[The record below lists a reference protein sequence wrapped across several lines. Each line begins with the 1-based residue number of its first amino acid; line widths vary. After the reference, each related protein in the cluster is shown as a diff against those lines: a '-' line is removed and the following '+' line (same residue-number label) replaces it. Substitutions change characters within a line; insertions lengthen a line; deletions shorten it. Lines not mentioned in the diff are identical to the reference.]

1 MEEISAIAQELSK
14 LIAERNWT
22 DVRAM
27 SEDLPAPELSEILLE
42 LEKPERI
49 LLFRALP
56 RGKAAE
62 TFSYL
67 EGASRDALLKDLTD
81 EETRQLLANL
91 TPDDRTDLLS
101 ELPSQVTR
109 RLLNLLSPQD
119 LAEAR
124 NLLGYPEFS
133 VGRLMTP
140 DYVSVRPDWTASL
153 ATRHIRQ
160 YGKNSETFDQVFVT
174 DSDGVL
180 LGRIDLRKLIFTHH
194 DTPVTRLMEEDVQ
207 SISAF
212 EEQEAAVRMVEH
224 YDLNVLPV
232 VGSDGVLLGIVTVD
246 DILDVA
252 EEEATEDIQ
261 KLGGLEALSG
271 PYLDVSFPSM
281 IRKRGGWLSALF
293 LGEMLTATAMSY
305 YEREIASAV
314 VLALFIPLIISS
326 GGNSGSQAASL
337 IIRSLALEEVVPRD
351 WFRVFRREV
360 MTGVSL
366 GILLGFIGFVRVV
379 LWHKLGIT
387 HYGSHYLLVGF
398 TVWASLVGV
407 VLFGSLAGSMLP
419 FLMRSLGFDPA
430 ASSAPFV
437 ATLVDVTGL
446 IIYFTIAHLLLRGAL
461 L

>member
-1 MEEISAIAQELSK
+1 METSAIAQELSR
-14 LIAERNWT
+14 LIEERNWT
-22 DVRAM
+22 AVRNTAG
-27 SEDLPAPELSEILLE
+27 DLPAPELSEILLE
-42 LEKPERI
+42 LTKPERI

-56 RGKAAE
+56 RDLATD

-67 EGASRDALLKDLTD
+67 DRPSRDALLKDLTD
-81 EETRQLLANL
+81 EETRNLLADL
-91 TPDDRTDLLS
+91 SPDDRTDLLA

-109 RLLNLLSPQD
+109 RLLNLLNPQD

-124 NLLGYPEFS
+124 NLLGYPDKS

-140 DYVSVRPDWTASL
+140 DYVSVRPQWTASQ

-160 YGKNSETFDQVFVT
+160 YGRNSETFDQVYVT
-174 DSDGVL
+174 TDLGVL
-180 LGRIDLRKLIFTHH
+180 VGRIDLRKLVFTHH
-194 DTPVTRLMEEDVQ
+194 DTPVTELMEEDAQ

-212 EEQEAAVRMVEH
+212 EDREAAVRMVEH

-252 EEEATEDIQ
+252 EQEATEDIQ
-261 KLGGLEALSG
+261 KMGGLEALSG
-271 PYLDVSFPSM
+271 PYLEVGFPSM

-360 MTGVSL
+360 MTGLTL
-366 GILLGFIGFVRVV
+366 GALLGFIGFVRVV

-387 HYGSHYLLVGF
+387 NYGNHYFLVGF

-419 FLMRSLGFDPA
+419 FLMRRLGFDPA

-446 IIYFTIAHLLLRGAL
+446 VIYFTIAHFILRGAL

>member
-1 MEEISAIAQELSK
+1 METSAIAQELAR
-14 LIAERNWT
+14 LIEERKWT
-22 DVRAM
+22 AVRETVA
-27 SEDLPAPELSEILLE
+27 DLPAPELAEVLME
-42 LEKPERI
+42 LEKPSRI
-49 LLFRALP
+49 LLFRAIP
-56 RGKAAE
+56 RELAAD

-67 EGASRDALLKDLTD
+67 EGPSRDALLKDLTD
-81 EETRQLLANL
+81 EETRHLLENL

-124 NLLGYPEFS
+124 SLLGYPEQS

-140 DYVSVRPDWTASL
+140 DYVSVRPEWNAGQ

-160 YGKNSETFDQVFVT
+160 YGRNSETFDQVYVT
-174 DSDGVL
+174 NKDGVL
-180 LGRIDLRKLIFTHH
+180 VGRIDLRKLIFTHH
-194 DTPVTRLMEEDVQ
+194 ETPVTELMEEDVQ

-212 EEQEAAVRMVEH
+212 DDREAAVRMVEH

-252 EEEATEDIQ
+252 EQEATEDIQ
-261 KLGGLEALSG
+261 KMGGLEALSG

-281 IRKRGGWLSALF
+281 VRKRGGWLAALF
-293 LGEMLTATAMSY
+293 IGEMLTATAMSY
-305 YEREIASAV
+305 YEREIATAV

-360 MTGVSL
+360 MTGVAL
-366 GILLGFIGFVRVV
+366 GTLLGFIGFIRVV
-379 LWHKLGIT
+379 LWQRLGLT
-387 HYGSHYLLVGF
+387 NYGNHYLLIGL
-398 TVWASLVGV
+398 TIWGSLVGV

-419 FLMRSLGFDPA
+419 FLMKRLGFDPA

-446 IIYFTIAHLLLRGAL
+446 IIYFSIAHIILRGAL